1 MKLFVTSLV
10 DPFFVDCIIVY
21 QHPSTDSIS
30 KFHDIHGIQECF
42 WWCYVHAF
50 SAKNILV
57 VVAVM
62 ISPSLIESS
71 MFFFQIK
78 LLIYCNRIYQI
89 QMGQDITN
97 ANDVHPTNVLRCS
110 MPTALS
116 AENITAVV
124 AATVVIINPSHVFYS
139 QNHLHL

>member
-1 MKLFVTSLV
+1 
-10 DPFFVDCIIVY
+10 
-21 QHPSTDSIS
+21 
-30 KFHDIHGIQECF
+30 
-42 WWCYVHAF
+42 
-50 SAKNILV
+50 
-57 VVAVM
+57 
-62 ISPSLIESS
+62 

-97 ANDVHPTNVLRCS
+97 ANDVHATNALRCS
-110 MPTALS
+110 ISTALS
-116 AENITAVV
+116 AKNITAVV